1 LGKCDLPFQT
11 SGSSIFDLIAANWL
25 ELEAKLPEH
34 CRNMALAK
42 SGAYKQGL
50 NLVLEMLRGLEN
62 GPDFRADTSA
72 LERIARLGRSAR
84 NTSASEESRP
94 ADTLLVSEPVLQVA
108 PFRTFDP
115 SPAQEPGEA
124 GERFE
129 ELRTKVLACIK
140 CPHLVAFRH
149 SVVFGVGSQNAELM
163 FVGEAPGADEDLRGE
178 PFVGRAGEL
187 LTKIIQ
193 TMGYQRSDV
202 YIANVLKCRPHMP
215 AGASGNRQPT
225 AIEMET
231 CLPYLRQQI
240 EIIQPKVMVALGATA
255 MRGLF
260 GKDEPMKQMRGRWH
274 VFGSIPVMATFHPSY
289 LLRNQA
295 LSEKRKVWEDM
306 LQVLERIGQPI
317 SEKQKNYFVAK

>member
-1 LGKCDLPFQT
+1 M
-11 SGSSIFDLIAANWL
+11 
-25 ELEAKLPEH
+25 EALF
-34 CRNMALAK
+34 
-42 SGAYKQGL
+42 KQGL
-50 NLVLEMLRGLEN
+50 NLVVEMLRGLEN
-62 GPDFRADTSA
+62 DPDFRADNSA
-72 LERIARLGRSAR
+72 LERIALLGRSVRDTGAAEEAR
-84 NTSASEESRP
+84 A
-94 ADTLLVSEPVLQVA
+94 ADTLRVNEPVLQVA
-108 PFRTFDP
+108 PFRISGQST
-115 SPAQEPGEA
+115 AREPGDA
-124 GERFE
+124 TQRFE

-193 TMGYQRSDV
+193 TMGYQRSEV
-202 YIANVLKCRPHMP
+202 YIANVLKCRPDMP
-215 AGASGNRQPT
+215 SGASGNRQPT

-274 VFGSIPVMATFHPSY
+274 LFGSIPVMATFHPSY

-317 SEKQKNYFVAK
+317 SEKQKNYFLAK